1 MSEAFLIKSYKL
13 SLPVVP
19 PTEPAE
25 GDVDQ
30 GSANV
35 DIFEEVSS
43 VYLVEPLRLTT
54 SVVKFSGTLGSTSH
68 TDMRSLTMSA
78 FAHYVAEKTACLYV
92 FADIQ
97 GVEFTFLRSR
107 RLTPDFATLG
117 SNDANAEGK
126 LSLTLFDPMTHTVDG

>member
-68 TDMRSLTMSA
+68 TDMRSLTMSS
-78 FAHYVAEKTACLYV
+78 
-92 FADIQ
+92 IP
-97 GVEFTFLRSR
+97 R
-107 RLTPDFATLG
+107 
-117 SNDANAEGK
+117 
-126 LSLTLFDPMTHTVDG
+126 